1 MNTKTSPDFS
11 QRFIFT
17 SKAKTRC
24 LVMIS
29 IGTIGIAYGFFSGSG
44 ERTFANLLLMGY
56 YLVTITLFGVCF
68 CAVEYISQSGWS
80 VSILRVPQVFA
91 RILPIAGLILL
102 LIISAGIFTTHRGKN
117 ESGITTVLPYLYKL
131 WALKGVSTV
140 GHANY
145 DPVVAA
151 KSGYLNVPFFYIRL
165 VGLLT
170 FYSIAGWL
178 LIKYSFN
185 EDRTGGTIN
194 YKKCFTLSAIFLVVF
209 FFTVPL
215 FVFDTIMSLEA
226 HWFSTLFGWYNLSG
240 LLVSG
245 FTVTALTVIYLKEA
259 GYMPW
264 VTKNHLQ
271 TLGVLIFAFSIFW
284 TYLWFEQ
291 FLLIYYSNI
300 PEEAAYFY
308 KRWEP
313 QFNFWFWLN
322 MTINFCVPFLAL
334 MSRDAKTNARVMKV
348 TCMLL
353 VLGHWLDYW
362 QMIMPGT
369 TGPQTHWYT
378 EIGIIEVATFIGF
391 VGLFCCLV
399 LYSLSNLKAL
409 VPKNH
414 PFLQESLHHQ
424 N

>member
-1 MNTKTSPDFS
+1 
-11 QRFIFT
+11 
-17 SKAKTRC
+17 
-24 LVMIS
+24 MIS
-29 IGTIGIAYGFFSGSG
+29 IGIIGIAYGFLSGSG

-56 YLVTITLFGVCF
+56 YLVMITLFGVCF
-68 CAVEYISQSGWS
+68 CAVEYVSQSGWS

-91 RILPIAGLILL
+91 RLLPIAGLLL
-102 LIISAGIFTTHRGKN
+102 LVIISAGIFTTHPGKN
-117 ESGITTVLPYLYKL
+117 SAGTNTVLPYLYKA
-131 WALKGVSTV
+131 WALKGVSTPGNV
-140 GHANY
+140 NY

-151 KSGYLNVPFFYIRL
+151 KSGYLNASFFYIRL
-165 VGLLT
+165 GGLLT
-170 FYSIAGWL
+170 FYSIAGL
-178 LIKYSFN
+178 LLVKYSIY
-185 EDRTGGTIN
+185 EDRVGGMVN
-194 YKKCFTLSAIFLVVF
+194 YKKSFTFSAVFLAAF

-245 FTVTALTVIYLKEA
+245 FTVTALTVICLQQA

-271 TLGVLIFAFSIFW
+271 TLGVLIFGFSIFW

-291 FLLIYYSNI
+291 FLLMYYSNI

-322 MTINFCVPFLAL
+322 LTINFCVPFLAL
-334 MSRDAKTNARVMKV
+334 MSRDAKMKASAMKV
-348 TCMLL
+348 ICILL

-369 TGPQTHWYT
+369 TGPQAHWYT
-378 EIGIIEVATFIGF
+378 EIGIIEAATFTGF
-391 VGLFCCLV
+391 VGLFAYLV
-399 LYSLSNLKAL
+399 LHSLSKLKSL